1 MTRHPVDDDPNAPDL
16 KSLARAWA
24 SLPQISSP
32 HASGDGAWAFWCG
45 SGLGEVEDVFCTTL
59 DAPGPVEQL
68 TYGTDHFQIRDVSAD
83 GQVLILAQS
92 RHASEHDHLMLL
104 DRRLGNRLRLLT
116 PKQDSHYVF
125 GGVLT
130 RDGTAVI
137 YVADYDY
144 ATDQVV
150 AQGLVW
156 RQDLHHGTRICL
168 ARMPTFFDEPPR
180 LSPSGQR
187 LLLNVS
193 ERAAG
198 SGQVW
203 VMNLD
208 GSDLRQVFAL
218 GETEKSRGEWLDD
231 DQIVIVTDRDG
242 HDEVAVHSVALNTT
256 RWLGGQP
263 QFCPHQ
269 AIPDGK
275 GGFACIAHDKGAVH
289 TLLFDAKGS
298 RPLPNLSGRRSLLPH
313 AALPGGGWLAEA
325 YDASAPHQLVKVS
338 YDGTCRRLTT
348 PLAPTVRRHRSP
360 RVFNWTTVD
369 KSPVSGWLYL
379 PEGRPKG
386 IIAYVHGGP
395 TWHSEDWVNPK
406 IGFWV
411 QLGYAVLDPNYRG
424 STGFG
429 HDWREA
435 VKADGWGGREQAD
448 IRAGIEA
455 ALAEGFA
462 PPKVAVAGNSYGGFS
477 SWYAITRFADL
488 VTAAIPMCGMY
499 KLDIDYYETGMPHG
513 RAYSEE
519 MMGGTPDEF
528 PEKYAN
534 ASPGRFIDQIKGH
547 VLIVH
552 GLADSNVGPEN
563 THVAVRELTAAGI
576 PHEVML
582 FSDEGHGIFRRTNV
596 ETYLTRTATFL
607 ERAFA
612 GGKR

>member
-1 MTRHPVDDDPNAPDL
+1 MSDDLQTPDL

-24 SLPQISSP
+24 SLPQIACP
-32 HASGDGAWAFWCG
+32 HAAGDGAWAFWCG
-45 SGLGEVEDVFCTTL
+45 AGPGEVEDVFC
-59 DAPGPVEQL
+59 APLGAEGPVEQL
-68 TYGTDHFQIRDVSAD
+68 TYGTDHHQIRDVSAD

-92 RHASEHDHLMLL
+92 RNASAHDHLLML
-104 DRRLGNRLRLLT
+104 DRRVGNRLRLLT
-116 PKQDSHYVF
+116 PKQDDHYVF

-130 RDGTAVI
+130 RDGHAVI

-144 ATDQVV
+144 ATGQVV
-150 AQGLVW
+150 AEGLVW
-156 RQDLHHGTRICL
+156 RQDLGTGARTCL
-168 ARMPTFFDEPPR
+168 ARMSTFFAEAPR

-193 ERAAG
+193 ERAPG
-198 SGQVW
+198 SGQIW
-203 VMNLD
+203 VVNID
-208 GSDLRQVFAL
+208 GSALREVFAL
-218 GETEKSRGEWLDD
+218 GDRQKSRGEWLDD
-231 DQIVIVTDRDG
+231 DQIVVVTDRDG
-242 HDEVAVHSVALNTT
+242 RDEVGVISLSLGTT
-256 RWLGGQP
+256 RWLAGEP
-263 QFCPHQ
+263 QVCPHQ
-269 AIPDGK
+269 ALPDGR
-275 GGFACIAHDKGAVH
+275 GGFACITHDKGTVH
-289 TLLFDAKGS
+289 TVLFDANGS
-298 RPLPNLSGRRSLLPH
+298 RPLPNLSGRRCLLPH

-325 YDASAPHQLVKVS
+325 YDASAPHDLVKVG
-338 YDGTCRRLTT
+338 YDGTCRRLTRP
-348 PLAPTVRRHRSP
+348 PLPSVRRHHAPGAFR
-360 RVFNWTTVD
+360 WTSVD
-369 KSPVSGWLYL
+369 GRAVQGWLYE
-379 PEGRPKG
+379 PEGKAKG

-455 ALAEGFA
+455 VIARGFA
-462 PPKVAVAGNSYGGFS
+462 PAKVAVAGNSYGGFS

-499 KLDIDYYETGMPHG
+499 KLDIDYFETGMPHG

-519 MMGGTPDEF
+519 MMGGTPDQV

-534 ASPGRFIDQIKGH
+534 ASPGRFIGDIRGH

-582 FSDEGHGIFRRTNV
+582 FSNEGHGIVRRTNV
-596 ETYLTRTATFL
+596 ETYLTRTASFL

-612 GGKR
+612 EGKR